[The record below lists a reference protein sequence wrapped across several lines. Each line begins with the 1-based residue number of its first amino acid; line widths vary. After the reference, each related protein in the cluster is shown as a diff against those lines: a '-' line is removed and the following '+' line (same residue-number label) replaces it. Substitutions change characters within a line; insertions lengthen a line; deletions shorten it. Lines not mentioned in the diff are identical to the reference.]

1 MRYEDIN
8 PGRYRG
14 TVTGSALGTTSTG
27 KPQIAVG
34 FDVHLTDE
42 DGRALSLPMTWYG
55 YFTEKTYELTDKALM
70 ALGFDVSTQDLET
83 LNPDEPSDTPIYGA
97 EASLVL
103 EPDDKDRIIIR
114 WVNKPGGG
122 LALKDR
128 MDRGE
133 AASLAKQMRA
143 KMLAARGPG
152 GASAPASQPRRPA
165 PSQVGRSNF
174 DDIPF

>member
-27 KPQIAVG
+27 NPQIAIG
-34 FDVHLTDE
+34 FDVHLRDE
-42 DGRALSLPMTWYG
+42 DGRTLSLPMTWYG
-55 YFTEKTYELTDKALM
+55 FFTDKTYEQTDKALQ
-70 ALGFDVSTQDLET
+70 ALGFDVATQDLET
-83 LNPDEPSDTPIYGA
+83 LNPDEPSDTPICGA

-103 EPDDKDRIIIR
+103 EHDDQGRILIR

-122 LALKDR
+122 LALRDR
-128 MDRGE
+128 MDRGQ

-152 GASAPASQPRRPA
+152 RASAPAPRQTRRPETA
-165 PSQVGRSNF
+165 SGMDF
-174 DDIPF
+174 GDIPF